1 MKTWAFI
8 FKSPFC
14 AEEPVQTEIE
24 YGERRLLLLGADSI
38 EKACDLAKWA
48 MEEKGCWLIEL
59 CGGFR
64 REGTRAII
72 AAVEGK
78 IPVGYVDYFPEE
90 LEKLERMR

>member
-8 FKSPFC
+8 FESPFC
-14 AEEPVQTEIE
+14 ASEPIRTEIK
-24 YGERRLLLLGADSI
+24 YGDRRLLILGAESI
-38 EKACDLAKWA
+38 EAACTLAKWA

-64 REGTRAII
+64 PEGAQAII

-78 IPVGYVDYFPEE
+78 IPVGYVDFFPEE
-90 LEKLERMR
+90 YEKVVRMK